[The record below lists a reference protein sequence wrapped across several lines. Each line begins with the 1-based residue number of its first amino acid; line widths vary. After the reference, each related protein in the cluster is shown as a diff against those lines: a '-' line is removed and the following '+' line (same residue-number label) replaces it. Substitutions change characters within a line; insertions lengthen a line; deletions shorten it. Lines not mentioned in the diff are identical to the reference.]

1 MCLVIA
7 SWLKERS
14 CGFGA
19 YKHPGCKQRNC
30 IVGGV
35 VSKSVQENRPEV
47 NRSESVDA
55 SLGFLVVQRSCRVG
69 DSGGRVGRLISDCG
83 GGDKLESLIFAIV

>member
-1 MCLVIA
+1 
-7 SWLKERS
+7 LKERS

-35 VSKSVQENRPEV
+35 VSKSVRENRLEV

-55 SLGFLVVQRSCRVG
+55 SPGFLAVRRSCRVG
-69 DSGGRVGRLISDCG
+69 DSGGKVGRFMSDRG
-83 GGDKLESLIFAIV
+83 GGDKLESLIFAIVLTV

>member
-1 MCLVIA
+1 MPV
-7 SWLKERS
+7 WLKERS

-19 YKHPGCKQRNC
+19 YKHLGCKQRNC

-35 VSKSVQENRPEV
+35 VSKSVREKRPEV

-55 SLGFLVVQRSCRVG
+55 SLGILAVQRSCRVG
-69 DSGGRVGRLISDCG
+69 DSGGSRVGRLISDCG